1 MIRIGGFVRIAIG
14 LSIATAH
21 ATPALALPTMVRL
34 GYTNCAACHVTP
46 QGGGPLT
53 DYGRGI
59 DQAQSLRG
67 GEYRPSEAHRRF
79 LQDLRVVLHEQATWT
94 EGGTPNVLRPRLIYR
109 NVSQLSSAFRLSG
122 AITFEGLTATRPPLS
137 YDPAARPARVSVDT
151 ALVHYRPRD
160 GIEIAA
166 GRDRLPG
173 GINVP
178 DLELYIKSRNRLGY
192 YDSPTQLKM
201 FWWGSRHQ
209 VTPFVFGPGGNEAA
223 GERESGAGTVAEF
236 DLFGHQRTVVGVTV
250 LRAVARNG
258 DRQLR
263 GGYARL
269 GFGRWG
275 VLGEH
280 DVTDR
285 TRTFVSPKAFRQTAS
300 YAQVFWAAREW
311 LTVST
316 IAERLR
322 VARPFEQ
329 RLNAGRIEVAARLAS
344 QATITLGG
352 KVEKDNVSGRLSKSL
367 ILQMALKTV
376 NSHQ

>member
-1 MIRIGGFVRIAIG
+1 MGGFARIAIG
-14 LSIATAH
+14 MSIAMAH
-21 ATPALALPTMVRL
+21 AASAFALPTMVRL
-34 GYTNCAACHVTP
+34 GYTSCATCHATP

-79 LQDLRVVLHEQATWT
+79 VQDLRVVLRGEATWT
-94 EGGTPNVLRPRLIYR
+94 PTGAPNVLRPQLTYR
-109 NVSQLSSAFRLSG
+109 NITELSKGFRLSG
-122 AITFEGLTATRPPLS
+122 AITFEGLSATRPPLA
-137 YDPAARPARVSVDT
+137 YDPAARPASAFVDA

-160 GIEIAA
+160 TIEIAA
-166 GRDRLPG
+166 GRDRLPS
-173 GINVP
+173 GINIP
-178 DLELYIKSRNRLGY
+178 ELGSYIKSRNRLGY

-223 GERESGAGTVAEF
+223 GERESGAGTLAEF
-236 DLFGHQRTVVGVTV
+236 DVLGHQRTVVGMTV
-250 LRAVARNG
+250 LKATAPNG

-275 VLGEH
+275 ILGEH

-285 TRTFVSPKAFRQTAS
+285 TRPAVSSKAFRQNAS

-316 IAERLR
+316 IAERFR
-322 VARPFEQ
+322 VARPFEE
-329 RLNAGRIEVAARLAS
+329 RLDAGRIEVVARLAS
-344 QATITLGG
+344 QATITFGG
-352 KVEKDNVSGRLSKSL
+352 KVEKDRMSRRLSKSL
-367 ILQMALKTV
+367 ILQLAFKTV
-376 NSHQ
+376 N